1 MDSMDNFRE
10 RLEALEQQTKAMKT
24 HTRTIEQRL
33 RWWRGLSCGV
43 VMLSLLSLA
52 LPSGKAADAPARGM
66 AERMATLENKLA
78 AMAFDAASNEVVVT
92 GANLRIVN
100 GLGTTETTNGLGNL
114 IVGYNELRSGGRNT
128 RTGSHNVVVGEG
140 NNFSSFGGLV
150 VGAGN
155 EISGHF
161 ASVSGGQTNT
171 ASGDFASI
179 SGGIENTAD
188 ARAGS
193 ISGGMMNRIIGL
205 EVLGFEASSIS
216 GGSNNIAKGAGV
228 LHPTYSGP
236 REPGYFHLRSAG
248 ARSPGR
254 SARPRRGALCPGGAQ
269 PHRVQER
276 LRHHASRGRWRARR
290 PAGWWAAARPSSQRH
305 RCVRTAESAAGD
317 VPVALVCGRWR
328 PDVICAADA

>member
-10 RLEALEQQTKAMKT
+10 RLEALEQPTKAMKT

-140 NNFSSFGGLV
+140 NNFSSFGG
-150 VGAGN
+150 
-155 EISGHF
+155 
-161 ASVSGGQTNT
+161 
-171 ASGDFASI
+171 
-179 SGGIENTAD
+179 
-188 ARAGS
+188 
-193 ISGGMMNRIIGL
+193 
-205 EVLGFEASSIS
+205 
-216 GGSNNIAKGAGV
+216 
-228 LHPTYSGP
+228 
-236 REPGYFHLRSAG
+236 
-248 ARSPGR
+248 
-254 SARPRRGALCPGGAQ
+254 
-269 PHRVQER
+269 
-276 LRHHASRGRWRARR
+276 
-290 PAGWWAAARPSSQRH
+290 
-305 RCVRTAESAAGD
+305 
-317 VPVALVCGRWR
+317 
-328 PDVICAADA
+328 